1 MDYPKLYP
9 IMGFNAHGA
18 FNTWWI
24 HRYHYGRKEVL
35 RYTYPYNPKT
45 EPQQAWRTVFGQ
57 AVANW
62 QAMTD
67 EQKLPY
73 NEWVINKPLSGYN
86 RYISLYLKANQ

>member
-18 FNTWWI
+18 FNTWWV
-24 HRYHYGRKEVL
+24 HRYHYGRKEVIK
-35 RYTYPYNPKT
+35 YSYPYNPKT
-45 EPQQAWRTVFGQ
+45 ELQQTPRNFFAY

-62 QAMTD
+62 QGMTD

-73 NEWVINKPLSGYN
+73 NDWVKNKPLSGYN